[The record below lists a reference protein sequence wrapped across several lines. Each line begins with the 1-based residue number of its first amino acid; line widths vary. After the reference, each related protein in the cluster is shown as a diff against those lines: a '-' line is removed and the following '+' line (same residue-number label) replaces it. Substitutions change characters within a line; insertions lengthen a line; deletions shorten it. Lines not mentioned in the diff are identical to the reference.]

1 MRLLDPFILEF
12 GKSPVTE
19 LRELTETKDDIS
31 DASDISGEEG
41 LEQTFLGGP
50 KKILSIAF
58 L

>member
-19 LRELTETKDDIS
+19 LRELTEIKEDIS
-31 DASDISGEEG
+31 DTSDIGGDGG

-50 KKILSIAF
+50 K
-58 L
+58 